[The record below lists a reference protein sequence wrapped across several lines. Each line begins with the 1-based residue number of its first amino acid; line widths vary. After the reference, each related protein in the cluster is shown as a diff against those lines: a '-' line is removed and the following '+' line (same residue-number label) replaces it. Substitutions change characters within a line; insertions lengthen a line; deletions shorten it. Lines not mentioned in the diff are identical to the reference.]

1 MNPAHITI
9 APLDRNSVDLRALA
23 TVLEDE
29 GYRVLPATTEAQ
41 VERFAAEGPLNL
53 VVKGFDAGHVD
64 VIAFLNRIRRISPD
78 TEFILCGKGGTIA
91 TAVDAIH
98 QGACDYLAKPVAPSA
113 LIKAVHKAL
122 ERQALVAEDPKL
134 RQSLKRRAEPDLFA
148 GTSRRMRSVVET
160 LSEIASTDV
169 PVLIT
174 GESGTGKEIAART
187 IHDKSPRREH
197 PFIAINCAGLA
208 ENLIESEL
216 FGHVRGAFT
225 GAINDRPGAF
235 QLANAGTLFLDEIGD
250 LCAKGQGDLLRV
262 LEDAM
267 FRPVGSPRPVRADV
281 RIITA
286 TNRNLSMMANDGRF
300 REDLF
305 YRLNIVELSIPPLR
319 ERTEDIPALVNSFD
333 AHFSARHRRRRKTF
347 SPEFLAQL
355 ALHPWP
361 GNVRQ
366 LRNLIERLMVTLRT
380 TDIGVEHAP
389 PIPTVAAKAT
399 TSMFVVEP
407 GTSLAEVESKLIRG
421 TLTHVTSNRRK
432 AAEVLG
438 ISLRALSYKLKLLH
452 ITTPPKTAIPPG
464 HPDTNHG

>member
-389 PIPTVAAKAT
+389 PIPAVAAKAT
-399 TSMFVVEP
+399 TSMFAVEP